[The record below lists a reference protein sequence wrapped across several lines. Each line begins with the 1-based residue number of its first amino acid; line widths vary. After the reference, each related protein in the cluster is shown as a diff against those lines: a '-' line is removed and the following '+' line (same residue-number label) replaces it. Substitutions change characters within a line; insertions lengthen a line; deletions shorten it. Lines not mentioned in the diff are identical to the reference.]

1 MKEERYKIILE
12 KLNKQE
18 IINVEELSRELNVA
32 KMTIR
37 RDLTELEKKGV
48 LKKVHG
54 GATISRAE
62 HLENERLY
70 MERTE
75 KNIEA
80 KKYAAEIAAGII
92 EEGDVVYI
100 GPGTTTER
108 ILDYIGNREITVV
121 TNSLSIITKY
131 YNNLKIKMMILGGM
145 VRKDSEAITPDYF
158 LESIRKINVDK
169 CFVGTNGISETKI
182 TTSTFGEGLVE
193 EVLLNNSKQRYVVND
208 SSKFNKEAIY
218 SFLNPE
224 ILTAIITDNKL
235 GKKELNRY
243 KKIYNIID
251 K

>member
-80 KKYAAEIAAGII
+80 KKYAAEIAVGII

-193 EVLLNNSKQRYVVND
+193 EVLLNNSKQRYVVTD

>member
-1 MKEERYKIILE
+1 
-12 KLNKQE
+12 
-18 IINVEELSRELNVA
+18 
-32 KMTIR
+32 
-37 RDLTELEKKGV
+37 
-48 LKKVHG
+48 
-54 GATISRAE
+54 
-62 HLENERLY
+62 

-193 EVLLNNSKQRYVVND
+193 EVLLNNSKQRYVVTD

>member
-1 MKEERYKIILE
+1 MKEERYKKILE
-12 KLNKQE
+12 KLNRQD
-18 IINVEELSRELNVA
+18 IVTIGSLSQELNVA

-54 GATISRAE
+54 GATRNIPE

-70 MERTE
+70 LERRE
-75 KNIEA
+75 KNIES
-80 KKYAAEIAAGII
+80 KKYVARIAAKII

-108 ILDYIGNREITVV
+108 ILDYVSGKKITVV

-131 YNNLKIKMMILGGM
+131 YNNLNIRMMILGGI
-145 VRKDSEAITPDYF
+145 VRNDSEAITPDYF
-158 LESIRKINVDK
+158 LDSIRKINVDK

-193 EVLLNNSKQRYVVND
+193 EVLLNNSKQRYVVTD

-224 ILTAIITDNKL
+224 ILTAVITDSHIE
-235 GKKELNRY
+235 KKELNRY
-243 KKIYNIID
+243 RKIYNVIN

>member
-193 EVLLNNSKQRYVVND
+193 EVLLNNSKQRYVVTD